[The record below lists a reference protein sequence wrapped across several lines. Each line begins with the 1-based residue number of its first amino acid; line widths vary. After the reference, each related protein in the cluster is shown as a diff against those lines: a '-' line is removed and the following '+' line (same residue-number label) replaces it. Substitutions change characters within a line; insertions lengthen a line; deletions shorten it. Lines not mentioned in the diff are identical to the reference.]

1 MSNSNLIRV
10 ITVDDHEVIRGG
22 IKFALLAVEDIELVG
37 EARNGDE
44 ALILCK
50 KLQPD
55 VVLMDLIMP
64 GVDGIAATQAIC
76 EQCPQ
81 TQILVLTSYH
91 DEELVPKVMHAGAT
105 GYLLK
110 GVSNQKLIEAI
121 RAAHA
126 GQPTMARE
134 AVADLVE
141 AAVPS
146 NKIDIDL
153 SEREREVLTLLA
165 QGLSNKEIAEQLF
178 FSVSTVKY
186 YVRVLFS
193 KLGANSRAE
202 VIALAW
208 EHNLI
213 QT

>member
-1 MSNSNLIRV
+1 MIKSNPIRV
-10 ITVDDHEVIRGG
+10 IAVDDHEVIRGG
-22 IKFALLAVEDIELVG
+22 IKFALLTVEDIELVG
-37 EARNGDE
+37 EARDGEE
-44 ALILCK
+44 ALLLCEQ
-50 KLQPD
+50 LQPD
-55 VVLMDLIMP
+55 IVLMDLMMP
-64 GVDGIAATQAIC
+64 GIDGVTAIQSIH
-76 EQCPQ
+76 EQFPQ

-91 DEELVPKVMHAGAT
+91 DEVLVPRAMHAGAT

-121 RAAHA
+121 HAAHA
-126 GQPTMARE
+126 GQPTIAKE

-146 NKIDIDL
+146 DKADIEL
-153 SEREREVLTLLA
+153 SERESEVLTLLA

-186 YVRVLFS
+186 HVRVLFS

-213 QT
+213 EK

>member
-1 MSNSNLIRV
+1 MSNSNPIRV
-10 ITVDDHEVIRGG
+10 IAVDDYEVIRGG
-22 IKFALLAVEDIELVG
+22 IKFALLATEDIELVG
-37 EARNGDE
+37 EACNGEE
-44 ALILCK
+44 ALLLCEQ
-50 KLQPD
+50 LRPD
-55 VVLMDLIMP
+55 VVLMDLMMP
-64 GVDGIAATQAIC
+64 GIDGVATTQSIRKR
-76 EQCPQ
+76 CPG

-91 DEELVPKVMHAGAT
+91 DEVLVPRAMRAGAT

-110 GVSNQKLIEAI
+110 GVSNQELIEAI

-126 GQPTMARE
+126 GQPTMAKE

-146 NKIDIDL
+146 NKTDIDL

-165 QGLSNKEIAEQLF
+165 QGLSNKEIAEKLF

-186 YVRVLFS
+186 HVRVLFS
-193 KLGANSRAE
+193 KLGATSRAE

-208 EHNLI
+208 ENNLI
-213 QT
+213 EK

>member
-1 MSNSNLIRV
+1 MIKSNPIRV
-10 ITVDDHEVIRGG
+10 IAVDDHEVIRGG
-22 IKFALLAVEDIELVG
+22 IKFALLTVEDIELVG
-37 EARNGDE
+37 EARDGEE
-44 ALILCK
+44 ALLLCEQ
-50 KLQPD
+50 LQPD
-55 VVLMDLIMP
+55 IVLMDLMMP
-64 GVDGIAATQAIC
+64 GIDGVTAIQSIH

-91 DEELVPKVMHAGAT
+91 DEVLVPRAMHAGAT

-121 RAAHA
+121 HAAHA
-126 GQPTMARE
+126 GQPTIAKE

-146 NKIDIDL
+146 DKADIEL
-153 SEREREVLTLLA
+153 SERESEVLTLLA

-186 YVRVLFS
+186 HVRVLFS

-213 QT
+213 EK

>member
-1 MSNSNLIRV
+1 MIKSNPIRV
-10 ITVDDHEVIRGG
+10 IAVDDHEVIRGG
-22 IKFALLAVEDIELVG
+22 IKFALLTVEDIELVG
-37 EARNGDE
+37 EARDGEE
-44 ALILCK
+44 ALPLCEQ
-50 KLQPD
+50 LQPD
-55 VVLMDLIMP
+55 IVLMDLMMP
-64 GVDGIAATQAIC
+64 GIDGVTAIQSIH

-91 DEELVPKVMHAGAT
+91 DEVLVPRAMHAGAT

-121 RAAHA
+121 HAAHA
-126 GQPTMARE
+126 GQPTIAKE

-146 NKIDIDL
+146 DKADIEL
-153 SEREREVLTLLA
+153 SERESEVLTLLA

-186 YVRVLFS
+186 HVRVLFS

-213 QT
+213 EK